1 VKVWRIVTVCLLGLF
16 LVSLVACGDQ
26 TSETQ
31 QQFVEITRGDIV
43 LSVTA
48 EGNLSLPWH
57 RKLTFGTTGT
67 IVKINVEEGDGVVKG
82 QELASLDTTSLEQT
96 VETADLAVRSAEMD
110 LESAGNSL
118 SQLTTPYPFLTFAF
132 SLPESLDAVR
142 AAQSYIEDTQE
153 ELVLGLKGEPY
164 DMAEMKEKLR
174 LAQERLDEAESKLA
188 AGLGEGIIP
197 TQTYWTIRAA
207 QITVEKAR
215 IALDSAKNDLDKA
228 NSELEKAIILAPFD
242 GVIAAVNVKEGDKLS
257 SMNYATTTIIELID
271 PTIMELEAELDE
283 IDIPDVELNQ
293 RAIIEVDAL
302 PTLQLEGAVTYI
314 NPVSIEESGVILYEV
329 TIGFDVPA
337 DSGLR
342 SGMSAT
348 ADIVMDERS
357 GVLLVPNRAIEYD
370 DQNNPVVKVMVDEQ
384 VQEKSVVLGI
394 SDGYDTEIIAG
405 LGEGDTV
412 VIEIAVKEEPSGM
425 FQFGG

>member
-142 AAQSYIEDTQE
+142 AAQSYIEATQE

>member
-1 VKVWRIVTVCLLGLF
+1 MKVWRIVTVCLLGLF

-142 AAQSYIEDTQE
+142 AAQSYIEATQE